1 MKLEGNIAVGV
12 CFSHNS
18 KPYSVRVKREVV
30 VSCGALQTPQILEL
44 SGIGDPDV
52 LKAAGV
58 ECKIENKAVGN
69 NLQDHPL
76 TIFTWELT
84 PDNPTLEVIHT
95 PEVMEDAM
103 KQLAEKQG
111 GPLTGISSTQGFF
124 SYKVSDELK
133 IYTSRG

>member
-1 MKLEGNIAVGV
+1 MQD
-12 CFSHNS
+12 
-18 KPYSVRVKREVV
+18 REQ
-30 VSCGALQTPQILEL
+30 SR
-44 SGIGDPDV
+44 
-52 LKAAGV
+52 
-58 ECKIENKAVGN
+58 
-69 NLQDHPL
+69 
-76 TIFTWELT
+76 WELT